1 MENIS
6 GVVGTP
12 SPLAELIE
20 TDIAEIQTKAAEQ
33 RLPIFVSTR
42 GELVYLQVI
51 DFLTVY
57 SGKKRAE
64 RFFKGFAVDPRTL
77 SVQDPETYYARF
89 KRTVLD
95 LIVAEE

>member
-1 MENIS
+1 M
-6 GVVGTP
+6 
-12 SPLAELIE
+12 
-20 TDIAEIQTKAAEQ
+20 
-33 RLPIFVSTR
+33 
-42 GELVYLQVI
+42 I